1 MGHRS
6 PTLVLLI
13 VVFAS
18 TLTGCASPG
27 LARLDLV
34 PINPHPDMG
43 ELGYCNTNDQ
53 RQLAV
58 TVKNQGTIKSAS
70 STTTVEFVP
79 GGSFTLPTS
88 TLVAGQEID
97 LSLLDI
103 PGSCWNPDCEFKITV
118 GSGNRIEESDEGNN
132 TASGTCAG

>member
-34 PINPHPDMG
+34 PIIHTQTWAR
-43 ELGYCNTNDQ
+43 LGTAPPTTNTN
-53 RQLAV
+53 
-58 TVKNQGTIKSAS
+58 
-70 STTTVEFVP
+70 
-79 GGSFTLPTS
+79 
-88 TLVAGQEID
+88 
-97 LSLLDI
+97 
-103 PGSCWNPDCEFKITV
+103 WW
-118 GSGNRIEESDEGNN
+118 
-132 TASGTCAG
+132 